1 MKVRGSGINSEHRF
15 EWFEVRLLKV
25 REVRGSEI
33 SGSFQVYLDI
43 PMFGFTF
50 LLWVVLLH
58 NSLIAKKL
66 KKSTLN
72 GRTNDELSSLLL
84 NREPLKS
91 VAVVKSGAIKMT
103 FITR

>member
-1 MKVRGSGINSEHRF
+1 MDAVGKCF
-15 EWFEVRLLKV
+15 L
-25 REVRGSEI
+25 
-33 SGSFQVYLDI
+33 YLDI

-103 FITR
+103 FITRQQCEANKNFRLTFWRLL

>member
-1 MKVRGSGINSEHRF
+1 MDAVGKCF
-15 EWFEVRLLKV
+15 L
-25 REVRGSEI
+25 
-33 SGSFQVYLDI
+33 YLDI

-72 GRTNDELSSLLL
+72 GRTNDELSSFLL
-84 NREPLKS
+84 NRDPLKS
-91 VAVVKSGAIKMT
+91 VAEVESDPKKIGLSSPDRNIFYSLVY
-103 FITR
+103 

>member
-1 MKVRGSGINSEHRF
+1 MF
-15 EWFEVRLLKV
+15 P
-25 REVRGSEI
+25 
-33 SGSFQVYLDI
+33 I
-43 PMFGFTF
+43 PRSMFGLTF
-50 LLWVVLLH
+50 LLIWVVLLH

-103 FITR
+103 FITRQQCEANKNFRLTFWR